1 MATIKC
7 RIDVKNGKLSFDVG
21 HGHVEFNLF
30 KACKFSSTS
39 DKCHGVDVVDRLVR
53 EDIINYVSSDL
64 LEHCMLNDGT
74 TKDENPEVVMCA
86 PFLEVSP

>member
-1 MATIKC
+1 M
-7 RIDVKNGKLSFDVG
+7 KNGKLSFDVRDD
-21 HGHVEFNLF
+21 HVEFNLI
-30 KACKFSSTS
+30 KASKFPLIFNEF
-39 DKCHGVDVVDRLVR
+39 HRVDVVDRLVR
-53 EDIINYVSSDL
+53 EDVINYVSSDL